1 MKVIARKNGKVVGE
15 KEIRTAGEPVQIRLT
30 PDRSQLTADGKDLSF
45 ITVEILDEEGNLCPN
60 ADNLVN
66 FEVEGDAFIAGVD
79 NGSPISME
87 RFKDNKRR
95 AFYGKCLVV
104 VQNRG
109 KQGTAHLMA
118 TSDGLQPADV
128 EIAID

>member
-1 MKVIARKNGKVVGE
+1 MK
-15 KEIRTAGEPVQIRLT
+15 KEIYG
-30 PDRSQLTADGKDLSF
+30 
-45 ITVEILDEEGNLCPN
+45 PN

-109 KQGTAHLMA
+109 KAGYSAFN
-118 TSDGLQPADV
+118 GDV
-128 EIAID
+128 